1 MINNMDEKNINNIFK
16 QKADYYEKAIE
27 AFNFYRNATYN
38 TKIDLFIWLG
48 DFSMF
53 TILVSYDLWILQI
66 DYQKSFKKYQQNFYA
81 RQSALLCFELFSDIP
96 QNINDKYQRL
106 LIDKIENPELNEKAT
121 TIRKKFS
128 KIRNDNES
136 RFKEIRD
143 LTAAHREHNVSKLL
157 AVKNAMNN
165 QEIMDFTLKYM
176 KLIEELDYLLNDVI
190 LYLKEEQLT
199 IGNDKFTE
207 KYT

>member
-1 MINNMDEKNINNIFK
+1 MDEKNINDLFK
-16 QKADYYEKAIE
+16 QKADYYERAIE
-27 AFNFYRNATYN
+27 AFNYYRNTAYN
-38 TKIDLFIWLG
+38 SKIDLFIWLG

-66 DYQKSFKKYQQNFYA
+66 DYQKSIKKYQQNFYA

-96 QNINDKYQRL
+96 QNINDKYQKL
-106 LIDKIENPELNEKAT
+106 LIDKIKDSEINEKAI
-121 TIRKKFS
+121 TIRNKFN

-143 LTAAHREHNVSKLL
+143 LTAAHREHNISKLL
-157 AVKNAMNN
+157 DVKNAMNN
-165 QEIMDFTLKYM
+165 QEIMDFTLEYM

-190 LYLKEEQLT
+190 LYLKEEQLAM
-199 IGNDKFTE
+199 GNDKFKT